1 MVQIWYRNSI
11 TIPIETLLWNG
22 RNDLGNLLIFIDI
35 PFYLYCGIEQFRIF
49 AVMLDLFW
57 QRGRCRPGKGCRFC
71 NSFHLLRVDIDD
83 TTAIISVL
91 IIAFRYFYVYLR

>member
-1 MVQIWYRNSI
+1 MWYRISI
-11 TIPIETLLWNG
+11 TIPIETLVWNG
-22 RNDLGNLLIFIDI
+22 RNDFGNLPIFIDI
-35 PFYLYCGIEQFRIF
+35 LFYSYCGIEKFRIF

-83 TTAIISVL
+83 TIAIISVQ